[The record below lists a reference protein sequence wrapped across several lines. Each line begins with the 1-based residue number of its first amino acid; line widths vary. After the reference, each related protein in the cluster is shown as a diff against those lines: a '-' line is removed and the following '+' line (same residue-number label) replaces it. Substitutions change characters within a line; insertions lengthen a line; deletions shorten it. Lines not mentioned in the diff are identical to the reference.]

1 MFCTLAVCRVIPFGF
16 WRSSLSCS
24 FSCLS
29 FKTSIRFSFSSLW
42 ASVWLTA
49 CRTASLWPFILF
61 LYTLNFSRADRA
73 DSSSSC
79 KSTFSFTF
87 SLLMPAQ
94 RSCSSALCFSR
105 CSISPSSRRISLHL
119 DLSRCSTCGISF
131 SMSSRAAFNRNALNH
146 NSTIWQILQKCSGS
160 QKYSYLSKS
169 RLLAANDLME
179 STCGYCELRTNTAAL
194 WQLLLGGNW
203 LRSEKGRG
211 WILWHTALF
220 SFSFVKYGLNHE
232 RLSTFTIGRRF
243 VLVFRIKFER
253 NIFIV
258 TKCGKVHGGMNT
270 FAGHCERSFVRQ
282 MMTLYLQGFQSFLSL
297 SQGLGLGVAVLTD
310 ILHCLS

>member
-29 FKTSIRFSFSSLW
+29 FKTSIWFSFSSLW

-73 DSSSSC
+73 YSSSSC

-105 CSISPSSRRISLHL
+105 CSISLSSRRISLHL

-131 SMSSRAAFNRNALNH
+131 SMSSRASFNKNALNH

-160 QKYSYLSKS
+160 QKYSYPSKS

-179 STCGYCELRTNTAAL
+179 STCGYCDLRTNTAAL

-253 NIFIV
+253 NIFHRDEMW
-258 TKCGKVHGGMNT
+258 KSSRGYEYFCGPLWAKFRQTNDDVVP
-270 FAGHCERSFVRQ
+270 AGFSEFSV
-282 MMTLYLQGFQSFLSL
+282 SL
-297 SQGLGLGVAVLTD
+297 SGSRSGCGCADWHPPLP
-310 ILHCLS
+310 